1 MLLRVDARAA
11 GGARAGARADADTDA
26 SRLEAD
32 AGAIP
37 ATLAAECAALAASA
51 ARAGTATTA
60 VAVLAEHE
68 GARDGTVAALDTDA
82 GVVPSAERLQSAEPP
97 AYALP
102 GTALLRSSSDFL
114 PKTSPASATPALGFP
129 AWSRKWPACA
139 NAHDALLPLL
149 ELHSLETQPFLLADL
164 SRLCVEAGTRAET
177 LGTPSAATLAA
188 AEAGLRFGIGSSPR
202 APSDFEAHRHVVW
215 LAEELF
221 ASQTIETEGD
231 KNKKRDNTM
240 IATARAKWREALPTL
255 AHAAWRSWHAASWGG
270 VADAPEAVA
279 PLAPKKR
286 KSRATTETVTET
298 NLPVNTRVARRWLES
313 IGPARSEGAPAT
325 ALAAALVAGSPQGV
339 ASRAARIT
347 QMRLASRALRLRRPR
362 AADAASG
369 EWASLGA
376 LAAHVVLA
384 HVSAARDAPSREEET
399 ETETEGAE
407 TSAAA
412 ALRESCAALAAHCAE
427 PARRDG
433 SETLQTK
440 SSSGSFPSSETIV
453 RRFETAA
460 ATVCHAPFRSVAETL
475 VAPLVA
481 SLAAGAEA
489 HRARASRKRMFFLFR
504 RRLSP
509 ARPLCASSSRRAA
522 TARAE
527 AQPGALGLAL
537 AAAPA

>member
-1 MLLRVDARAA
+1 MRALQPGADARAA
-11 GGARAGARADADTDA
+11 APAVAASLKTPFSEAATLTTAAPPPPRTRLPPRSARPWARPPRAAALEGLCFFAWTHAPRDGARAGARADADTDA

-82 GVVPSAERLQSAEPP
+82 GVVPSAECLQSAEPP

-215 LAEELF
+215 LA
-221 ASQTIETEGD
+221 
-231 KNKKRDNTM
+231 R
-240 IATARAKWREALPTL
+240 
-255 AHAAWRSWHAASWGG
+255 GG
-270 VADAPEAVA
+270 
-279 PLAPKKR
+279 
-286 KSRATTETVTET
+286 
-298 NLPVNTRVARRWLES
+298 
-313 IGPARSEGAPAT
+313 
-325 ALAAALVAGSPQGV
+325 
-339 ASRAARIT
+339 
-347 QMRLASRALRLRRPR
+347 
-362 AADAASG
+362 
-369 EWASLGA
+369 
-376 LAAHVVLA
+376 
-384 HVSAARDAPSREEET
+384 
-399 ETETEGAE
+399 
-407 TSAAA
+407 
-412 ALRESCAALAAHCAE
+412 ALREPDH
-427 PARRDG
+427 RD
-433 SETLQTK
+433 
-440 SSSGSFPSSETIV
+440 
-453 RRFETAA
+453 
-460 ATVCHAPFRSVAETL
+460 
-475 VAPLVA
+475 
-481 SLAAGAEA
+481 
-489 HRARASRKRMFFLFR
+489 
-504 RRLSP
+504 
-509 ARPLCASSSRRAA
+509 
-522 TARAE
+522 
-527 AQPGALGLAL
+527 
-537 AAAPA
+537 